1 MKKLFLLS
9 LSLLLT
15 LTLLLCVFLLLTLLS
30 GCAHFS
36 SRQTETAPD
45 GTQRVTRV
53 AVTTFFDAHNDL
65 AKLRALTSDKT
76 QSLNIAGESSAAS
89 STNTVAILSH
99 IAAIVGSAK

>member
-9 LSLLLT
+9 LSLILT
-15 LTLLLCVFLLLTLLS
+15 LTLLFCVFLLLVLLS

-53 AVTTFFDAHNDL
+53 AVTTFMDGRSDV
-65 AKLRALTSDKT
+65 AKLRATTSDKT
-76 QSLNIAGESSAAS
+76 QGLTLGGLSESAS

-99 IAAIVGSAK
+99 IAAIIGSVK